1 MSTVI
6 SILIFAIMFTVIV
19 ASHEFGHF
27 LLAKLNGISVVE
39 FSIGMGP
46 TLLHFTKGGTKYSLK
61 LLPIGGACMFEGEN
75 GLADEED
82 EDGKKKE
89 LSDGAFMKANVWKRI
104 ETVLAGPLFNFIL
117 AFIFALIVVGFCG
130 SDKPVIQATMAGY
143 PAEAAGIEP
152 GDLITKIGNEK
163 IHVYRQISLIS
174 AINQGENL
182 DIEYVRD
189 GKKYT
194 TTIVPQYDEETDRY
208 YIGILGSGE
217 IVECKGFDLFKYSI
231 YETEYWFGYTFK
243 CLKMLVGGKLTK
255 DDVAGPVGMTQQ
267 IEETYEAV
275 KPYGVSSVVFTMMEL
290 AMLISVNLGV
300 LNLLPIP
307 ALDGGRLL
315 FMLIEVVRGKPVP
328 PEKEGIVHLIGMA
341 ALFILM
347 IFVLFNDIMRLF

>member
-117 AFIFALIVVGFCG
+117 AFIFALIIVGFCG
-130 SDKPVIQATMAGY
+130 SDKPVIQATMVGY

-163 IHVYRQISLIS
+163 IHIYRQISLIS

>member
-130 SDKPVIQATMAGY
+130 SDKPVIQATMVGY

-163 IHVYRQISLIS
+163 IHIYRQISLIS

-189 GKKYT
+189 GKTYT

-267 IEETYEAV
+267 I
-275 KPYGVSSVVFTMMEL
+275 
-290 AMLISVNLGV
+290 
-300 LNLLPIP
+300 
-307 ALDGGRLL
+307 
-315 FMLIEVVRGKPVP
+315 
-328 PEKEGIVHLIGMA
+328 
-341 ALFILM
+341 
-347 IFVLFNDIMRLF
+347 

>member
-82 EDGKKKE
+82 ENGKKKE

-130 SDKPVIQATMAGY
+130 TDKPVIQATMVGY

-163 IHVYRQISLIS
+163 IHIYRQISLIS

-189 GKKYT
+189 GKTYT

-217 IVECKGFDLFKYSI
+217 VVECKGFDLFKYSI

-267 IEETYEAV
+267 IEDTYEAV

>member
-130 SDKPVIQATMAGY
+130 SDKPVIQATMVGY

-163 IHVYRQISLIS
+163 IHIYRQISLIS

-189 GKKYT
+189 GKTYT

>member
-130 SDKPVIQATMAGY
+130 SDKPVIQATMVGY

-163 IHVYRQISLIS
+163 IHIYRQVSLIS

-347 IFVLFNDIMRLF
+347 IFVLFNDIIRLF

>member
-163 IHVYRQISLIS
+163 IHIYRQISLIS

-231 YETEYWFGYTFK
+231 YEIEYWFGYTFK